1 MSVITLDKKNKKIIQ
16 KYIKQEIGFIG
27 YEDDIEL
34 LEQNNQLTEELAR
47 KVFSMV
53 MSRAQMIRD
62 ILTPEDNDEFLEQM
76 NEVYSKYDEIPKPEQ
91 LKKYG
96 FYDGAY
102 RNMELEDV
110 YANMQTAF
118 EVLELDTKYYAC
130 RDLRDIANTVINSI
144 NGIDKYKIELQPE
157 VRNELQEIQQELKNL
172 LAQQRTDIQAIQDK
186 VDKYNS
192 QAMNIWN
199 EYLTSVDDTKSSEY
213 RWVVHNL
220 TKGELQGD
228 FRDKYMSTSIITNNA
243 MG

>member
-192 QAMNIWN
+192 
-199 EYLTSVDDTKSSEY
+199 
-213 RWVVHNL
+213 
-220 TKGELQGD
+220 
-228 FRDKYMSTSIITNNA
+228 
-243 MG
+243 